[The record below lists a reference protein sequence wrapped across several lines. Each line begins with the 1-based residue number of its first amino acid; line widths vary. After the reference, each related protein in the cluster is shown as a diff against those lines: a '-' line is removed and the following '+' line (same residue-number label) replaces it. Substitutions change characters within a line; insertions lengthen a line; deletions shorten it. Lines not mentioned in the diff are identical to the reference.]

1 MFLFLRYAYIYLQLC
16 AHYDVKNQVQI
27 RKNRQ
32 QSLKISPFVVRYL
45 SIFHFYHLFHIPLY
59 IVSLQFTMIDREKNS
74 G

>member
-45 SIFHFYHLFHIPLY
+45 
-59 IVSLQFTMIDREKNS
+59 
-74 G
+74 